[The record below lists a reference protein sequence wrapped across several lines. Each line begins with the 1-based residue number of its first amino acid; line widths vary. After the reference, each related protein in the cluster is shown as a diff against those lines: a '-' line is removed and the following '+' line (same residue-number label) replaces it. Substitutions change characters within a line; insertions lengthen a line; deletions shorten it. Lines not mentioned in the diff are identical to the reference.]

1 VKQVREDGKIDL
13 SLDPAGYARVAPLSD
28 QILAELERVG
38 GRLNFDDT
46 SDPEAIR
53 DRFGAS
59 KKAFKQAL
67 GALYRAR
74 KIVFLHPGIQLARA
88 APQGSA

>member
-13 SLDPAGYARVAPLSD
+13 SLDEAGYARVEPLA
-28 QILAELERVG
+28 QRILEELERVG
-38 GRLNFDDT
+38 GRLNFDDS

-67 GALYRAR
+67 GALYRER
-74 KIVFLHPGIQLARA
+74 RIRFTEPGIELAA
-88 APQGSA
+88 GEG